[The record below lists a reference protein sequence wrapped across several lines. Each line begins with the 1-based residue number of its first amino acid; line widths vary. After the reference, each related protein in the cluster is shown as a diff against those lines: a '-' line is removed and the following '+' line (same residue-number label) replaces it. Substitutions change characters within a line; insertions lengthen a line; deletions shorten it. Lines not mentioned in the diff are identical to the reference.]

1 MLQSDEIVGVW
12 VNGRTR
18 VMQTEASKEQQSE
31 EKAREH
37 PWYSQYRTEPAV
49 STRAGGCEAKKAL
62 RPLDAC
68 IASVIQTNS
77 PPVLQRI
84 VRTLHY

>member
-1 MLQSDEIVGVW
+1 MLQSDEIVTVT

-37 PWYSQYRTEPAV
+37 PWYSQYQTERAV
-49 STRAGGCEAKKAL
+49 SPRAGGCDTARLKILCA
-62 RPLDAC
+62 
-68 IASVIQTNS
+68 
-77 PPVLQRI
+77 
-84 VRTLHY
+84 